1 MLIKYWKNISMDRFY
16 KADKAF
22 GDYIKKRDI
31 IDGYFICPTCKRRV
45 DAIYAECGHFIPRKH
60 NPVRYDERNAHA
72 QCKSCNSFHDGRDV
86 EYKVFMIAKYGM
98 DIVNELYRKS
108 KEYIKVDKLF
118 LKEIE
123 DMYKEKIKII

>member
-45 DAIYAECGHFIPRKH
+45 DAIYAKCGHLFLVNITLLDMMNGMLMLNV
-60 NPVRYDERNAHA
+60 NPVIL
-72 QCKSCNSFHDGRDV
+72 SMMV
-86 EYKVFMIAKYGM
+86 ET
-98 DIVNELYRKS
+98 
-108 KEYIKVDKLF
+108 
-118 LKEIE
+118 
-123 DMYKEKIKII
+123 

>member
-1 MLIKYWKNISMDRFY
+1 
-16 KADKAF
+16 
-22 GDYIKKRDI
+22 
-31 IDGYFICPTCKRRV
+31 
-45 DAIYAECGHFIPRKH
+45 
-60 NPVRYDERNAHA
+60 
-72 QCKSCNSFHDGRDV
+72 
-86 EYKVFMIAKYGM
+86 MIAKYGM